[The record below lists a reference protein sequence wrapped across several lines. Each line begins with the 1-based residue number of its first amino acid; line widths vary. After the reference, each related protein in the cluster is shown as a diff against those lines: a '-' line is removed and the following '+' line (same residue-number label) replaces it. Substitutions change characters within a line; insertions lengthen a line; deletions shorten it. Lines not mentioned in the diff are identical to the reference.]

1 MGTHVTLPI
10 VHRCNTQ
17 VSIVSIEMASTMIAA
32 CPTAANART
41 CVAPSKAFQPL
52 AGLRVAKRRVA
63 RSVAVRSIGSKKVY
77 AATMEEQAKQMK
89 EAEDRW
95 QANVRSG
102 RVRSV
107 SSVEAMEMINTG
119 DWKLLDVRPDEEVEK
134 GEVPGSIC
142 VPLFEVDD
150 DMSPQG
156 LLKQMS
162 AFGMGGWWLGGQHM
176 KPNTTFMPTV
186 LNKIPK
192 DQKVVVICQKGL
204 RSLAACEQLS
214 RAGYEEIAW
223 LNGGCEAAD
232 EKVIPTIDGQDIR
245 LAGVGG
251 VSGWL
256 GWNPVQQQMEEQGAN
271 QDLVDNLVK
280 VFVFILL
287 IDLIALGYEFVTA
300 APQ

>member
-1 MGTHVTLPI
+1 MAASIVASCPTVAKARTHV
-10 VHRCNTQ
+10 
-17 VSIVSIEMASTMIAA
+17 ASAKT
-32 CPTAANART
+32 
-41 CVAPSKAFQPL
+41 FQPR
-52 AGLRVAKRRVA
+52 AGLRVAKRLVSRP
-63 RSVAVRSIGSKKVY
+63 RSVCIRSTTHKVY

-89 EAEDRW
+89 QAEDRW

-107 SSVEAMEMINTG
+107 SSRELVDMTSNGE
-119 DWKLLDVRPDEEVEK
+119 WKLLDVRPDEEVEL
-134 GEVPGSIC
+134 GEVPGSYC

-176 KPNTTFMPTV
+176 MPNTNFMPQV

-192 DQKVVVICQKGL
+192 DEKVVVICQKGL

-214 RAGYEEIAW
+214 RAGYENIAW
-223 LNGGCEAAD
+223 LNGGCEAA
-232 EKVIPTIDGQDIR
+232 EAGVIPTIDGKDIR

-256 GWNPVQQQMEEQGAN
+256 GWNPVQQQMEEPSEN
-271 QDLVDNLVK
+271 SELVNNLVK
-280 VFVFILL
+280 VFVFILG
-287 IDLIALGYEFVTA
+287 IDVLALAYEFLNA
-300 APQ
+300 QQ